1 MCVTACKNV
10 AGQSVLKLA
19 KDPNYKQKRVS
30 TKTGKLLQ
38 ETNCIKC
45 GQCTLV
51 CGPGALREKDA
62 TEEVENV
69 LRNPGD
75 KILVCQTAPA
85 IRVNLADAMGMPPG
99 TVITGKMVTA
109 LKMLGFKYVFDTNFG
124 ADLTIVEEA
133 S

>member
-1 MCVTACKNV
+1 MLSSCIPSFSRAAKVQASPSPDTSTNSLVLDRSKCISCGMCVTACKNV

-51 CGPGALREKDA
+51 CGPGALKEKDA
-62 TEEVENV
+62 TWNST
-69 LRNPGD
+69 R
-75 KILVCQTAPA
+75 
-85 IRVNLADAMGMPPG
+85 R
-99 TVITGKMVTA
+99 
-109 LKMLGFKYVFDTNFG
+109 
-124 ADLTIVEEA
+124 